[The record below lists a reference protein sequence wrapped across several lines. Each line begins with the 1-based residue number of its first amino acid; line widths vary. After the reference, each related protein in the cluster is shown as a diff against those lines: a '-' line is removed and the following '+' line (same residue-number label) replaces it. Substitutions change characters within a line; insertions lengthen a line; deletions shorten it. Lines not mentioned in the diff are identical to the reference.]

1 MTKRNPCT
9 YRIEKYTETGKIEEW
24 TRGYIQDRKTID
36 GELHYFISPGGESI
50 DELWYKH
57 EDVKLTKGHWTNRS
71 NKVISKKSFWRRA
84 K

>member
-1 MTKRNPCT
+1 MKINTPYPTQRT
-9 YRIEKYTETGKIEEW
+9 YVGK
-24 TRGYIQDRKTID
+24 
-36 GELHYFISPGGESI
+36 
-50 DELWYKH
+50 LWYKH

>member
-1 MTKRNPCT
+1 M
-9 YRIEKYTETGKIEEW
+9 
-24 TRGYIQDRKTID
+24 ID